1 MKIRIRRFDPTKL
14 TQYATVMCIGK
25 RGTGKTTLI
34 RDIMQKMENRVD
46 FGIAMCGT
54 EETAADMGRF
64 IPPSCIYN
72 EFSAEALD
80 GLLRHQK
87 KCVAGGA
94 FKKSYLVMDDT
105 LYDKAV
111 LKSKNMRMLFMN
123 GRHRKIFFLCAV
135 QYLMDI
141 PPDLR
146 SNVDFVFALK
156 ENIIANR
163 EKLWRNFFGMF
174 NDYRDFSMVMNQCTA
189 GYDCMVLD
197 NTVRSNN
204 LTDCVF
210 WYRADKTLPDFRV
223 GAPGVWALHDMF
235 YRGEHCDG
243 GGGGGGGSSS
253 RRNKPGLA
261 GGSGAAAAAQG
272 GGDDDDEDDGP
283 PPERK
288 PRAHIHEVEKRDING
303 EVIEQQA
310 EEEEEDE
317 EAADDAAYR

>member
-1 MKIRIRRFDPTKL
+1 MKLKIKKFNPAKL

-34 RDIMQKMENRVD
+34 RDIMHHMSERVD

-54 EETAADMGRF
+54 EETAMEMGQF

-72 EFSAEALD
+72 EYSAEALD
-80 GLLRHQK
+80 VLLRHQK
-87 KCVAGGA
+87 KCVSAGA
-94 FKKSYLVMDDT
+94 YKRSYLIMDDT
-105 LYDKAV
+105 LYDKTV

-146 SNVDFVFALK
+146 ANVDFIFALK

-174 NDYRDFSMVMNQCTA
+174 NDYKDFSMVMNQCTA

-204 LTDCVF
+204 ITDCVF
-210 WYRADKTLPDFRV
+210 WYRAEHNIDSFRV
-223 GAPGVWALHDMF
+223 GAPGVWKLHEMF
-235 YRGEHCDG
+235 YRGTEQH
-243 GGGGGGGSSS
+243 
-253 RRNKPGLA
+253 N
-261 GGSGAAAAAQG
+261 
-272 GGDDDDEDDGP
+272 DDEDS
-283 PPERK
+283 PENILAEDDNESVVGVAERIAVAK
-288 PRAHIHEVEKRDING
+288 QSVKQPRQITLEDLAANPTHIHVVEKRDING
-303 EVIEQQA
+303 MTIQEV
-310 EEEEEDE
+310 
-317 EAADDAAYR
+317 